1 MSEDSST
8 AVGTGDQREAAP
20 GRGAVFVPD
29 TRRSLT
35 YRVFRR
41 LLRMVLIAWF
51 TPRVEGPGKIPA
63 EGPVI
68 IAPVH
73 RSFIDFGFSIFL
85 TDRKMFFIAKDS
97 LWKFGPLGCFLLAMG
112 AFPVHREAAD
122 RAALK
127 HAQLVLAEDEVLV
140 LFPEGTRQEGPLVGE
155 ILEGA
160 AFLAAR
166 TGATIV
172 PVGIGGSAKA
182 LPKGKKLPR
191 RTKVTL
197 YVGEVIEAPARGA
210 GGRVARSVVHE
221 TTVKLRNSMQDC
233 FDKASA

>member
-1 MSEDSST
+1 MSEEPQ
-8 AVGTGDQREAAP
+8 AVSH
-20 GRGAVFVPD
+20 GRGAVFEPD
-29 TRRSLT
+29 PRRSVT
-35 YRVFRR
+35 YRVLRW
-41 LLRMVLIAWF
+41 LLRGLMRFTF
-51 TPRVEGPGKIPA
+51 TPRVEGPGVVPA

-97 LWKFGPLGCFLLAMG
+97 LWKVGLLGRFLLAMG
-112 AFPVHREAAD
+112 AFPVHRESAD
-122 RAALK
+122 RAALN
-127 HAQLVLAEDEVLV
+127 HAESVLAKGEVLV
-140 LFPEGTRQEGPLVGE
+140 LFPEGTRQEGPVIGD

-182 LPKGKKLPR
+182 MPVGKKLPR
-191 RTKVTL
+191 RSCVTL
-197 YVGEVIEAPARGA
+197 YVGDPIPAPERNER
-210 GGRVARSVVHE
+210 GRVPRSVIHE
-221 TTVKLRNSMQDC
+221 TTVVLRAALQDG
-233 FDKASA
+233 FDQASA

>member
-1 MSEDSST
+1 M
-8 AVGTGDQREAAP
+8 
-20 GRGAVFVPD
+20 
-29 TRRSLT
+29 
-35 YRVFRR
+35 FRR

-97 LWKFGPLGCFLLAMG
+97 LWKFGPLGRFLLAMG

>member
-97 LWKFGPLGCFLLAMG
+97 LWKFGPLGRFLLAM
-112 AFPVHREAAD
+112 
-122 RAALK
+122 K

>member
-1 MSEDSST
+1 M
-8 AVGTGDQREAAP
+8 
-20 GRGAVFVPD
+20 
-29 TRRSLT
+29 
-35 YRVFRR
+35 
-41 LLRMVLIAWF
+41 LRWLLIAWF
-51 TPRVEGPGKIPA
+51 RPVVEGPGTVPT

-73 RSFIDFGFSIFL
+73 RSFIDFGFAIFL

-97 LWKFGPLGCFLLAMG
+97 LWKFAPLGRFLLAMG

-127 HAQLVLAEDEVLV
+127 HAQLVLDEHESLV
-140 LFPEGTRQEGPLVGE
+140 LFPEGTRQEGPLIGE

-166 TGATIV
+166 TGASIV

-182 LPKGKKLPR
+182 MPKGAKVPR
-191 RTKVTL
+191 RTKVRL
-197 YVGEVIEAPARGA
+197 YVGEVIEPPQPGPS
-210 GGRVARSVVHE
+210 GRVPRSTVHE
-221 TTVKLRNSMQDC
+221 TTVRLRAALQDC
-233 FDKASA
+233 FDRASA